1 MVVGDWALILNLVS
15 IGLLGLFILHALQSI
30 FWLFISE
37 KLADFSPKSRKSLLL
52 VWVACPYVLSTV
64 ITLFFYLSITG
75 PFELLDEVAH
85 WHHAYVFHFDSWHG
99 FLLLGFIAYIVWQ
112 LSKVIRR
119 WVIHSSDIKSLNLL
133 SRVIS
138 STSNSNS
145 SPEVS
150 NYYLLDSAK
159 PAAFVAGII
168 KPRCYLTNGLK
179 RQLTEE
185 ELNIVLQHEQAH
197 LTSND
202 ALSKCLFNLLC
213 IFYPGFTKKPIK
225 MSYALA
231 LEQIADQKVLK
242 SHTGFDVAAT
252 LVKVAKLQNSYK
264 TDFSYCYFG
273 SEHIALRVNELITP
287 GHKKSFPIIIS
298 LISLALLLFSTLSV
312 IDVSHHLIES
322 LFTH

>member
-1 MVVGDWALILNLVS
+1 MVAGDWALILNLVS
-15 IGLLGLFILHALQSI
+15 IGLLGLFITHALLSI
-30 FWLFISE
+30 LWLFMNK
-37 KLADFSPKSRKSLLL
+37 KLANFGPKPRKTLLL
-52 VWVACPYVLSTV
+52 AWVACPYALSTV
-64 ITLFFYLSITG
+64 IALFFYLSITD
-75 PFELLDEVAH
+75 PFELLNEVAH

-119 WVIHSSDIKSLNLL
+119 WRVHSSDIKNLNLL
-133 SRVIS
+133 SGVK
-138 STSNSNS
+138 TYS
-145 SPEVS
+145 SPEAP

-312 IDVSHHLIES
+312 IDASHHLIES